1 MHGVN
6 DVGMG
11 DYIVVFG
18 PEEPVRTLSLAHG
31 GGKAVN
37 LVRLASRGF
46 PVPAG
51 FVATTATYDAV
62 VAANGLD
69 EVVTTALRMVHP
81 TDPDSVERASSLIRT
96 AFEAATVPT
105 GIVDAIRAAL
115 ATLGDEPVAVRSSA
129 TAEDLAD
136 ASFAGQQD
144 TYLNILGADD
154 VLEAVLRCWGSLW
167 TARAISYRVRAGI
180 GHGDVSLA
188 VVVQRQI
195 ASEASGVAFTAD
207 PLSGRRDR
215 VVIDATLGLGEA
227 LVSGQ
232 VVPDHFVC
240 THSGRVLEETHGDK
254 ALVTVALPGGGTQT
268 RERSGHAW
276 ALDDEQAAGVARLAV
291 AVEQEYGFSQDIE
304 WAIADGTLWLL
315 QARAITSLYEL
326 PQDINTPDE
335 LGMWGSFGAFQ
346 GMLGPITPIGQ
357 DAILLLMRGI
367 YRLVGAPLSPDVTL
381 ASSPIVRLA
390 GERLWIRLDRAYRT
404 GFGHRLVPGMFGI
417 ADPATGALVA
427 SLDEPRWEPRGGL
440 PFGAARRLGGLARK
454 VLPGLLRS
462 FHDPVA
468 VRMRLEQDCDSL
480 VSDTADRLRRASA
493 VPGAEARLHA
503 RITAVHASLE
513 SAFPML
519 LVRFGPIMPV
529 GVGGMAALRH
539 LGGPEALEAIRSLD
553 GNVTT
558 EMDLALWRAAEKI
571 RADAEARDAVL
582 GKSTDEVAAAY
593 LVGTL
598 PGVAQRALGEFLE
611 LYGMRAVGEID
622 LGRPR
627 WSDDPASAIAS
638 LQAYVGLPDDAPGP
652 AVEFERGKE
661 VAAAATRRLTE
672 KLASGGP
679 RGRLQA
685 ALVRRLVR
693 TIRGDFGARETP
705 KFTLV
710 KQFGMVRD
718 ALVESGRDLVQAGR
732 LDDPYDVMYCHVGDL
747 QKAWELPAGDLE
759 LRVAANKEAY
769 GREARR
775 RQVPR
780 LLLGDGRTFYEGLA
794 DVDGDITG
802 SPVSPGVVEGRVRV
816 VLSPASAGLQEGEI
830 LVCPGT
836 DPAWTPL
843 FLTAG
848 GLITEVGGMMTHG
861 SVVAREYGLPA
872 VVGVHAA
879 TERLVTGQ
887 LIRLDGSTGR
897 ITLLEDGES

>member
-1 MHGVN
+1 
-6 DVGMG
+6 MG
-11 DYIVVFG
+11 EYIVVFG
-18 PEEPVRTLSLAHG
+18 PEEPARNLSLARG

-46 PVPAG
+46 PVPPG
-51 FVATTATYDAV
+51 FIATTVAYEAV

-69 EVVTTALRMVHP
+69 AVVTTELRTVQG
-81 TDPDSVERASSLIRT
+81 TDPDSLERASALIRA
-96 AFEAATVPT
+96 AFEAAAVPAD
-105 GIVDAIRAAL
+105 IAAAIRTAL
-115 ATLGDEPVAVRSSA
+115 VALGEGPVAVRSSA

-144 TYLNILGADD
+144 TYLNVLGADA
-154 VLEAVLRCWGSLW
+154 VLDAVLRCWGSLW
-167 TARAISYRVRAGI
+167 TARAIGYRTRAGI
-180 GHGDVSLA
+180 AHDDVSLA

-254 ALVTVALPGGGTQT
+254 AVVTVALLGGGTET

-291 AVEQEYGFSQDIE
+291 AVEQEYGFPQDIE

-326 PQDINTPDE
+326 PEDINTPNE
-335 LGMWGSFGAFQ
+335 LGMWASFGSFQ
-346 GMLGPITPIGQ
+346 GMLAPITPIGQ
-357 DAILLLMRGI
+357 DAIFLLMRGI
-367 YRLVGAPLSPDVTL
+367 YRLLGAPLAPDVTL
-381 ASSPIVRLA
+381 ATSPIVRLA
-390 GERLWIRLDRAYRT
+390 GERLWIRLDPAYRT
-404 GFGHRLVPGMFGI
+404 GFGHRLVPGMFSI
-417 ADPATGALVA
+417 ADPAMGALVA

-440 PFGAARRLGGLARK
+440 PSGAARRLGSLARK

-468 VRMRLEQDCDSL
+468 VRTRLEQDCDRL
-480 VSDTADRLRRASA
+480 VSNTADRFRHASD
-493 VPGAEARLHA
+493 VPGAEARLHT
-503 RITAVHASLE
+503 RIAAIHASLE
-513 SAFPML
+513 SAFPIL

-529 GVGGMAALRH
+529 GVGGMAALRR
-539 LGGPEALEAIRSLD
+539 LGGPEALEVIRSLD

-558 EMDLALWRAAEKI
+558 EMDLALWGAAEKI

-582 GKSTDEVAAAY
+582 GQRTDEVAAAF
-593 LVGTL
+593 LVGSL

-622 LGRPR
+622 LGRAR

-661 VAAAATRRLTE
+661 VAAAATRRLAE

-685 ALVRRLVR
+685 TVVRRLVR

-718 ALVESGRDLVQAGR
+718 ALLESGRDLVQVGR
-732 LDDPYDVMYCHVGDL
+732 LDDPYDVMYCHLGDL
-747 QKAWELPAGDLE
+747 QQAWDLPYGDLKR
-759 LRVAANKEAY
+759 RVAANKESYA
-769 GREARR
+769 RESRR
-775 RQVPR
+775 RQIPR

-794 DVDGDITG
+794 DVDGDIAG

-848 GLITEVGGMMTHG
+848 GLVTEVGGLMTHG
-861 SVVAREYGLPA
+861 SVVAREYGIPA

-897 ITLLEDGES
+897 ITLLDE